1 MEEREEP
8 YGREESAKGT
18 ISDSEAA
25 GLHRTD
31 EEGPAQPSD
40 EAEDRNKSP
49 RGGARYDDDEIAV
62 DPEDAPTANAFLI
75 RITAVMFVLVALL
88 VLAGIT
94 HSTLFLIIAL
104 VAIPVGAY
112 FVLKAVFQMM
122 AGD

>member
-1 MEEREEP
+1 MEEREKP
-8 YGREESAKGT
+8 SGREEAAKGT
-18 ISDSEAA
+18 ISDSEHAD
-25 GLHRTD
+25 LHRTD
-31 EEGPAQPSD
+31 QEGPAQPSD

-49 RGGARYDDDEIAV
+49 RGGADFNDGEVAV

-75 RITAVMFVLVALL
+75 RITLVMFVLVALL

-94 HSTLFLIIAL
+94 HSTVFLIIAL

-122 AGD
+122 SGD